1 MLFEH
6 LALNSCLLTAVMIA
20 TGRGGWPLLLTF
32 LLMSGTK
39 LVVLDFQMP
48 PSEPKTFKKDPPEK
62 MGIHTGKIGI
72 HGGFRSF
79 SAQYMAVFFGGF
91 LLCFRLYLLNLQML

>member
-6 LALNSCLLTAVMIA
+6 LALNSYLLTAVMIA

-62 MGIHTGKIGI
+62 MGIHTGKIGMWFSLLFGTI
-72 HGGFRSF
+72 YGRFFRRVPF
-79 SAQYMAVFFGGF
+79 SALGYI
-91 LLCFRLYLLNLQML
+91 C